1 MITQRQAEFRQEYRS
16 RIVGWYDGYF
26 HIFIIY
32 AMGAAAFFIYVEH
45 LHDVTPIEWL
55 TVPLTFLFTNAFEW
69 AVHRYVMHRPVNI
82 KGLRA
87 IYERHTLNHH
97 QFFTDEEMRFRDRHE
112 YEHDQRV
119 GREHSYAPI
128 LVIPKPHFLV
138 GEELV
143 MIERVALIDGTQPFD
158 VHRTVHDVSVDGPL
172 ERIREQESQ
181 RDCKPLDRCHIVE
194 MLDIDKKSR
203 GSHRV
208 DDENMK
214 VAVGPPNDAGS
225 VLLPEFG
232 LPLSDHGLTSPD
244 RFRATGDII
253 PPRCATHR

>member
-97 QFFTDEEMRFRDRHE
+97 QFFTDEEMRFRDHK
-112 YEHDQRV
+112 DWRV
-119 GREHSYAPI
+119 TVFPPYALVVFILMSSPSAAILRKIFSSYVGLLFFFVLACMFFAFW
-128 LVIPKPHFLV
+128 FLV
-138 GEELV
+138 
-143 MIERVALIDGTQPFD
+143 FFF
-158 VHRTVHDVSVDGPL
+158 
-172 ERIREQESQ
+172 
-181 RDCKPLDRCHIVE
+181 
-194 MLDIDKKSR
+194 
-203 GSHRV
+203 
-208 DDENMK
+208 
-214 VAVGPPNDAGS
+214 PPCGN
-225 VLLPEFG
+225 LF
-232 LPLSDHGLTSPD
+232 
-244 RFRATGDII
+244 
-253 PPRCATHR
+253 C

>member
-97 QFFTDEEMRFRDRHE
+97 QFFTDEEMRFRDHK
-112 YEHDQRV
+112 DWRV
-119 GREHSYAPI
+119 TVFPPYALVVFI
-128 LVIPKPHFLV
+128 LMSIPKPHFLV

-194 MLDIDKKSR
+194 MLDIDKKTRASPP
-203 GSHRV
+203 V
-208 DDENMK
+208 DAQPINL
-214 VAVGPPNDAGS
+214 A
-225 VLLPEFG
+225 F
-232 LPLSDHGLTSPD
+232 
-244 RFRATGDII
+244 
-253 PPRCATHR
+253 